1 MAQRSLLVFLFLD
14 FLAFAHGQSIST
26 SITVPPLQWINLT
39 NLLQGSTHPPALK
52 DASIGY
58 DETSR
63 NVIIFGG
70 ESEGGFAQS
79 QTYLLNLDSLSWSVP
94 DPPASLRSTPSARSA
109 AIAGCD
115 FAASNRHGFV
125 VVGGKGD
132 NSNPLSDVWE
142 FDFINQFWAQVSVP
156 ESGPSARWSAAG
168 GIDIRT
174 NPVQDPVVA
183 GPNNTIYLAGGT
195 NGTTVNSLSTIW
207 RLNISGTLSSNLPN
221 DSSGYWDE
229 VTIGDLP
236 SRTHTGDVVLYQ
248 QIIAIGG
255 CNSDSG
261 DASCIKQDAY
271 VINAQT
277 RTQISPSGCPAPRTN
292 PVVVPNVN
300 GASTSFSSQIFLLL
314 GTIDETLW
322 SDDGGLEK
330 GEVAILD
337 VNTGS
342 WSRVLPSGDPGNS
355 GTQAFPSPR
364 QGSSAFAY
372 SQALVGGSRSNASD
386 TIIFGGQD
394 ASGQYLSDVWIL
406 RAYSGTI
413 TSSNLQ
419 WSGYGTGAL
428 ETGANASGAH
438 VTVEY
443 MTKCASAL
451 SAVSTSSSSSSSKPS
466 STSTSTSPSSPS
478 NSSTPLPLYDTSF
491 YHKLFAPLSLTLFL
505 PALLL
510 FRTFSSSFNDD
521 ATPMKATSWV
531 YLSAIL
537 IIASYG
543 MGIAALALS
552 FTTISMARSLA
563 KRDSSSIILKTGHG
577 QAGLA
582 FFIGL
587 YGLVPILAF
596 LSVYLRRRSGGS
608 SGEAEIAI
616 DKDQYR
622 EHTNSEDSGE
632 KAATSSRDP
641 NTSITQSAL
650 YSSRPGS
657 PRPRSQSLNTSN
669 MMRISNEGRPSSAS
683 DSDSF
688 ASGGPQR
695 GFEVVNRP
703 TRRRK
708 PNDSWLNIPPADASQ
723 HAQRTLADIDWLQRR
738 RSLNA
743 VDELDYAITQVIRA
757 QQAPSNPG
765 AADLLVPSGPSRP
778 MEFPP
783 LIETIVHVLLHMFL
797 LGLCIVALIA
807 LWSRAPRAI
816 FAVFLA
822 WTTCFYVALILFAWH
837 GRPRHSIVAVV
848 FSRLRSQS
856 YHSAAVSNLSTPN
869 RPNSDGVVLTT
880 DSPYLHQPSYR
891 PVASDMHDGTSYTQG
906 PRNMDADND
915 DDQDEDEDTRQQRI
929 ENEIGRR
936 EVSIVTVPKRKLW
949 ITNPS

>member
-1 MAQRSLLVFLFLD
+1 MAQRSLLVFLFH

-94 DPPASLRSTPSARSA
+94 NPPASLQSTPSARSA

-142 FDFINQFWAQVSVP
+142 FDFNNQFWAQVSVP
-156 ESGPSARWSAAG
+156 QGGPSARWGAAG
-168 GIDIRT
+168 GIDFRT
-174 NPVQDPVVA
+174 TPVQDPVVA
-183 GPNNTIYLAGGT
+183 GPNNTIFLAGGT

-221 DSSGYWDE
+221 DSSGYWDQI
-229 VTIGDLP
+229 TIGNLP
-236 SRTHTGDVVLYQ
+236 SRTDTGDVVLSQ

-255 CNSDSG
+255 CDSDSG
-261 DASCIKQDAY
+261 DASCVKQDSY

-277 RTQISPSGCPAPRTN
+277 RTEISPAGCPAPRTN

-300 GASTSFSSQIFLLL
+300 GNSTSFSSQIFLLL

-322 SDDGGLEK
+322 SDDGGLVK

-342 WSRVLPSGDPGNS
+342 WSRVLPSGDPGSS

-364 QGSSAFAY
+364 KGSSAFAY
-372 SQALVGGSRSNASD
+372 TSALVGGSRSNAAD

-406 RAYSGTI
+406 RAYAGTI
-413 TSSNLQ
+413 TSSSPQ

-428 ETGANASGAH
+428 ETGIDASGAH
-438 VTVEY
+438 VTVEF
-443 MTKCASAL
+443 MTQCASAL
-451 SAVSTSSSSSSSKPS
+451 STASTSTSSGSSKPS
-466 STSTSTSPSSPS
+466 STSTSTSSTSPSSSPA
-478 NSSTPLPLYDTSF
+478 TLPLYDTSF

-510 FRTFSSSFNDD
+510 FRMFSSSFNGDV
-521 ATPMKATSWV
+521 TPMKATPWV

-537 IIASYG
+537 TIASYG
-543 MGIAALALS
+543 MGMAALALS
-552 FTTISMARSLA
+552 FTTISTARSLP
-563 KRDSSSIILKTGHG
+563 KRDSSSSIILKTGHG
-577 QAGLA
+577 QAGLV
-582 FFIGL
+582 FFICL
-587 YGLVPILAF
+587 YGLVPILVF
-596 LSVYLRRRSGGS
+596 LSVYLRRRSRGS
-608 SGEAEIAI
+608 SGETEIAMEN
-616 DKDQYR
+616 DRD
-622 EHTNSEDSGE
+622 HTNSEDSGE
-632 KAATSSRDP
+632 KVATSSRGPDA
-641 NTSITQSAL
+641 SITL
-650 YSSRPGS
+650 SRPAS
-657 PRPRSQSLNTSN
+657 PRPPSQSLSTSN
-669 MMRISNEGRPSSAS
+669 MMRVSNDGRLSSAS
-683 DSDSF
+683 DSDSL
-688 ASGGPQR
+688 ASGQR

-708 PNDSWLNIPPADASQ
+708 HSDSWLTPGDASQ
-723 HAQRTLADIDWLQRR
+723 HAQRTLAGIDWLQRR

-743 VDELDYAITQVIRA
+743 VDELDYAITQVIRTH
-757 QQAPSNPG
+757 QTHSNPG
-765 AADLLVPSGPSRP
+765 TTDVLVQSGPSRP
-778 MEFPP
+778 MNFPP

-797 LGLCIVALIA
+797 LGLCIIALLA
-807 LWSRAPRAI
+807 LWSRAPRVT

-822 WTTCFYVALILFAWH
+822 WTACFYGTLILFAWH
-837 GRPRHSIVAVV
+837 GRPRHSILAVV

-856 YHSAAVSNLSTPN
+856 YHPAVVSEPPTPS
-869 RPNSDGVVLTT
+869 RPNGEGVTDG
-880 DSPYLHQPSYR
+880 PYLHQPSYR

-906 PRNMDADND
+906 HRSMDDDDD

>member
-1 MAQRSLLVFLFLD
+1 MAQRSLLALLFFD
-14 FLAFAHGQSIST
+14 FLASAHGQSIST

-39 NLLQGSTHPPALK
+39 NLLQGSTQPPALK

-94 DPPASLRSTPSARSA
+94 DPPASLQSTPSARSA

-115 FAASNRHGFV
+115 FAASNRQGFV

-132 NSNPLSDVWE
+132 NSSPLSDVWE
-142 FDFINQFWAQVSVP
+142 FDFTNQFWAEVSVP
-156 ESGPSARWSAAG
+156 QGGPSARWGAAG

-174 NPVQDPVVA
+174 SPVQDPVVA
-183 GPNNTIYLAGGT
+183 GPNNTVYLAGGT

-236 SRTHTGDVVLYQ
+236 SRTGTGNAVLYQ

-255 CNSDSG
+255 CDSDSG
-261 DASCIKQDAY
+261 DASCVMQDSY

-277 RTQISPSGCPAPRTN
+277 RTEISPSGCPAPRTN

-300 GASTSFSSQIFLLL
+300 SASTSFSSQIFLLL
-314 GTIDETLW
+314 GTIDESLW

-342 WSRVLPSGDPGNS
+342 WSRILPSGDPGDS

-372 SQALVGGSRSNASD
+372 SKALVGGSRSNSSD

-428 ETGANASGAH
+428 ETGVNASGAH

-451 SAVSTSSSSSSSKPS
+451 TTVSTSSGSSKPS
-466 STSTSTSPSSPS
+466 STSTSTSTASSSPS
-478 NSSTPLPLYDTSF
+478 SSFATPPLYDTSF

-510 FRTFSSSFNDD
+510 FRTFSSSFNGDEIP
-521 ATPMKATSWV
+521 TKATLWV

-537 IIASYG
+537 TVASYG
-543 MGIAALALS
+543 TGIAAIALS
-552 FTTISMARSLA
+552 FTTISSASGVT
-563 KRDSSSIILKTGHG
+563 KRDSSSSINLKTVHG
-577 QAGLA
+577 QVGLA

-587 YGLVPILAF
+587 YGLVPILTF
-596 LSVYLRRRSGGS
+596 ISVYLRRRSGS
-608 SGEAEIAI
+608 SSIETEIAVE
-616 DKDQYR
+616 KDQYR
-622 EHTNSEDSGE
+622 DRTNSEDSGE

-641 NTSITQSAL
+641 NTSITQSA
-650 YSSRPGS
+650 SRPGS

-669 MMRISNEGRPSSAS
+669 MMKISNEGRPSS
-683 DSDSF
+683 DSDSL

-703 TRRRK
+703 SRRRK
-708 PNDSWLNIPPADASQ
+708 PSDSWLNIPQADASQ
-723 HAQRTLADIDWLQRR
+723 HAQRTLAGIDWLQRR

-757 QQAPSNPG
+757 QQAPSNAG
-765 AADLLVPSGPSRP
+765 VNDILVPSGPSRAAN
-778 MEFPP
+778 FPP
-783 LIETIVHVLLHMFL
+783 FVETTLHILLHMFL
-797 LGLCIVALIA
+797 LGLCIIALIA
-807 LWSRAPRAI
+807 LWSRAPRAT

-822 WTTCFYVALILFAWH
+822 WTACFYAALILFAWH
-837 GRPRHSIVAVV
+837 GRPRHSILAVV

-856 YHSAAVSNLSTPN
+856 YHPAVISAPPTPN
-869 RPNSDGVVLTT
+869 PPNGEGFTLPT

-891 PVASDMHDGTSYTQG
+891 PVASDMHDGMSYTQVH
-906 PRNMDADND
+906 RSVDADDDD